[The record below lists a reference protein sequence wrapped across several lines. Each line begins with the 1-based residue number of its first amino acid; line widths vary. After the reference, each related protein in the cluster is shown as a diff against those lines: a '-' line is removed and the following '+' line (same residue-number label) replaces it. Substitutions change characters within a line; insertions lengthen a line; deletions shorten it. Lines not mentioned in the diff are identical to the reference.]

1 MALKLMKIWLKIASL
16 IGAALVGGLA
26 VFLLIVTYLN
36 FALLLLFDGN
46 EFLVQFFNL
55 FIFFL
60 VTFLVFKK
68 LDKLLQQKFSTN
80 QNKSAT

>member
-1 MALKLMKIWLKIASL
+1 MKIWLKIASL

>member
-1 MALKLMKIWLKIASL
+1 MKIWLKIASL
-16 IGAALVGGLA
+16 IGAVLVGGLA
-26 VFLLIVTYLN
+26 VVLSIVSYLN
-36 FALLLLFDGN
+36 FALLLLFDGK
-46 EFLVQFFNL
+46 ESLVQFFNL

-60 VTFLVFKK
+60 ITFLVFKK